1 MTNHWIKKSAAR
13 VGDMHPTR
21 SIRVEAHADGD
32 YEVAIVDE
40 DGIPLGFGNGVVA
53 SVEFC
58 SSGGRSHAVR
68 KALHALI
75 AAIEEDAK
83 SRPDAIPQFLRE

>member
-1 MTNHWIKKSAAR
+1 MIDHWIIRSAAR

-21 SIRVEAHADGD
+21 ALRVEVHEDGD
-32 YEVAIVDE
+32 CEIAIVDT
-40 DGIPLGFGNGVVA
+40 DGMPLGFGDEVVA

-68 KALHALI
+68 KALHGLI
-75 AAIEEDAK
+75 VAIEEDAK
-83 SRPDAIPQFLRE
+83 SRPEAIPKFLQE